1 MKRIDF
7 SNQAPGSV
15 VRTLHGYEAFIP
27 NPLPPDTKWSNKLLA
42 ALSQADRSLARLA
55 EVGNTFPVPHVVVR
69 PFIRKEAVLSSQ
81 IEGTRTTFQELLS
94 FEAGQL
100 SFFRDM
106 EDTREVLNYVRALD
120 YGLER
125 LKTFPLSVRLI
136 REIHA
141 ILMQGVRGE
150 HMTPGEVRRSQN
162 WIGRPGA
169 TLEKARYVPPPPDE
183 MHNCLSELERF
194 IHAVSELPPLLRIGM
209 IHYQFEAIHPFLDG
223 NGRIGRLLVTF
234 LLVAW
239 DLLSQPLL
247 YLSNFIEINRQ
258 EYYDRLLAVS
268 QKGEWE
274 AWLLFFLEGVR
285 SQAEDASRRISHL
298 KDLRSAYR
306 EKFTNDRS
314 RGALGILVDYLIGT
328 PITSITQA
336 QETLN
341 IGSFNMI
348 QRNIEKLEALGIV
361 REVTGNKRNRIYH
374 AEEILKVLE
383 ERI

>member
-1 MKRIDF
+1 MKKIDF
-7 SNQAPGSV
+7 SNQAPGKII
-15 VRTLHGYEAFIP
+15 RTLKGYLAFIP
-27 NPLPPDTKWSNKLLA
+27 NPLPPDTEWSNKLLA

-69 PFIRKEAVLSSQ
+69 PLIRKEAVLSSQ

-100 SFFRDM
+100 SMFRDM
-106 EDTREVLNYVRALD
+106 DDTREVHNYVQALN

-125 LKTFPLSVRLI
+125 LENFPLSVRMI

-169 TLEKARYVPPPPDE
+169 TLEKARYVPPPPDAT
-183 MHNCLSELERF
+183 HNCLAELERF
-194 IHAVSELPPLLRIGM
+194 IHANSELPPLLRIGM

-223 NGRIGRLLVTF
+223 NGRIGRLMVTF
-234 LLVAW
+234 LLVGW
-239 DLLSQPLL
+239 GLLSQPLL

-258 EYYDRLLAVS
+258 EYYALLLAVS

-274 AWLLFFLEGVR
+274 AWLLFFLEGVH
-285 SQAEDASRRISHL
+285 SQAEDARHRISRL
-298 KDLRSAYR
+298 DDLCSAYR
-306 EKFTNDRS
+306 EKFAKDRS
-314 RGALGILVDYLIGT
+314 RESLEILVYYLIRS

>member
-1 MKRIDF
+1 MKITDF
-7 SNQAPGSV
+7 SNQAPGKV
-15 VRTLHGYEAFIP
+15 IRTLKDHEAFIP
-27 NPLPPDTKWSNKLLA
+27 DPLPPDMEWSNKLLA

-69 PFIRKEAVLSSQ
+69 PFVRKEAVFSSQ

-100 SFFRDM
+100 SLFRDK
-106 EDTREVLNYVRALD
+106 EDTREVHNYVRALD

-125 LKTFPLSVRLI
+125 LETFPLSVRLI
-136 REIHA
+136 REIHE

-150 HMTPGEVRRSQN
+150 RMTPGEVRRSQN

-169 TLEKARYVPPPPDE
+169 TLEKARYVPPLPKE
-183 MHNCLSELERF
+183 MHDCLSDLEKF
-194 IHAVSELPPLLRIGM
+194 IHSDSDLPPLLRIGM

-223 NGRIGRLLVTF
+223 NGRVGRLLVTF

-239 DLLSQPLL
+239 GLLSQPLL
-247 YLSNFIEINRQ
+247 YLSNFIDVNRQ

-274 AWLLFFLEGVR
+274 AWLLFFLEGVH
-285 SQAEDASRRISHL
+285 SQAEDAIHRISRL
-298 KDLRSAYR
+298 VNLRSSYR
-306 EKFTNDRS
+306 EMFAKDRS
-314 RGALGILVDYLIGT
+314 RETLESLVDYLIGS

-336 QETLN
+336 QESLN

-383 ERI
+383 ERL